1 MNCLLSIF
9 QVLSASDNLRI
20 INGQNSMSGENIR
33 KLDTRK
39 TVSRNERWNYMLTR
53 LSDNLLKLDH
63 HAGFIKTEQMNHE
76 NSPQQI

>member
-1 MNCLLSIF
+1 
-9 QVLSASDNLRI
+9 
-20 INGQNSMSGENIR
+20 MSGENIR

-63 HAGFIKTEQMNHE
+63 HAGFKKTEQMNHE